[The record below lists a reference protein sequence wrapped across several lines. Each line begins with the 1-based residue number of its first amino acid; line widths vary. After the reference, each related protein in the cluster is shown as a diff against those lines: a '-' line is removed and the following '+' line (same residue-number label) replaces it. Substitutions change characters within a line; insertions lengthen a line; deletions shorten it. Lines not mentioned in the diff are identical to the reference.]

1 MIGFRPVEG
10 DPYLFNRA
18 NAASALFHSGFV
30 QTLGVMGGPA
40 ARRCL
45 ALLAV
50 AQIDRR
56 SRQHQLQPHERRAFH
71 RRIGRRER
79 PRLRGGAACLV
90 LMPLKKGRFAET
102 LPFTT
107 TPVRRLRAV
116 ATDLCLLE
124 RNRDGRLEVTGVMC
138 ELGTEDAT
146 RAEIASRCG
155 DDLPVSS
162 DLARFD
168 PPSDEELELLRS
180 FDPQRAILA

>member
-30 QTLGVMGGPA
+30 QTLGVMAGPA

-45 ALLAV
+45 ALLAA
-50 AQIDRR
+50 AQIDGRGNINS
-56 SRQHQLQPHERRAFH
+56 SRTSD
-71 RRIGRRER
+71 GRFIVGS
-79 PRLRGGAACLV
+79 GGANDLGSGGATCLV
-90 LMPLKKGRFAET
+90 VMPLKKGRFAET

-107 TPVRRLRAV
+107 TPVRRLRAA

-124 RNRDGRLEVTGVMC
+124 RNRDGRLQVTGVMC